1 MAPKISICRKKDNVY
16 LKLMGSFTP
25 ASASAILQ
33 ALERVVRASSKFTSP
48 DSQVYFTF
56 RTHTK
61 VNLAKPEAHPEAGQ
75 PLPLPA
81 VTAARERVDKL
92 LH

>member
-1 MAPKISICRKKDNVY
+1 MAPKISICRKKDHVY

-25 ASASAILQ
+25 TSAAAILQ
-33 ALERVVRASSKFTSP
+33 ALERVVRASFKFTSP

-56 RTHTK
+56 RTQTK
-61 VNLAKPEAHPEAGQ
+61 VNLVKPEAHPHPGR
-75 PLPLPA
+75 PLPLE
-81 VTAARERVDKL
+81 VVAAGERLGKQ